1 MKPDRMKPKSE
12 SERVRLYR
20 CRGRRAQGVCS
31 APSSALARVIEPY
44 VVAQALSRFD
54 VDLVERAD
62 DTSAFDDAM
71 RVRDAAVAER
81 DKFLMLEVADPAVFQ
96 RELDRRQQAVDLAEA
111 RLARVRPVESL
122 DVASLVEEF
131 PNLSVE
137 EQREVLAA
145 QIDCI
150 FLRRAPG
157 RGTWPIE
164 DRVFICWRNKGPAD
178 LPGPG
183 LRNVELVPFD
193 W

>member
-1 MKPDRMKPKSE
+1 MIQVS
-12 SERVRLYR
+12 
-20 CRGRRAQGVCS
+20 
-31 APSSALARVIEPY
+31 
-44 VVAQALSRFD
+44 
-54 VDLVERAD
+54 
-62 DTSAFDDAM
+62 
-71 RVRDAAVAER
+71 
-81 DKFLMLEVADPAVFQ
+81 DPAVFQ

-111 RLARVRPVESL
+111 RLAKVRPVESL

-131 PNLSVE
+131 PNLTVA
-137 EQREVLAA
+137 EQREILTA

-164 DRVFICWRNKGPAD
+164 DRVFICWRNEGPAD